1 MEAHLT
7 SGGEDVLI
15 DGLRFQPPSNL
26 SNYVVSCR
34 SVQYYGESGNRH
46 DPVSSRVIRFR
57 LADTGFLESSSCRL
71 ALTVTNQHTANLT
84 PIATAGSLFRRV
96 RLFAASQL
104 VEDLTEYATMNTLQ
118 QRLLPP
124 ARRVNDSIEGHPLT
138 ATGYQDDFLI
148 IQPNA
153 SRRLIMPLNLG
164 VLSQQRWLPLH
175 LISGGLVLE
184 YELEDFGCA
193 FAETGP
199 YIITDVH
206 MLANLHEIDSS
217 LANSYAAHV
226 LRGDRYTYTT
236 AQLSARAIWFLA
248 VASPLTSCA
257 GSLVCGSCTCVL

>member
-26 SNYVVSCR
+26 SNYVISSRMVS
-34 SVQYYGESGNRH
+34 SFAESGNRF

-71 ALTVTNQHTANLT
+71 ALTITNQSTANLT

-104 VEDLTEYATMNTLQ
+104 AEDLAEYATMNTIQ
-118 QRLLPP
+118 QRLLPS
-124 ARRVNDSIEGHPLT
+124 ARRINDSIEGHPLT
-138 ATGYQDDFLI
+138 ATGYQDDYMV

-164 VLSQQRWLPLH
+164 TLIQSKWLPC
-175 LISGGLVLE
+175 ISSVE
-184 YELEDFGCA
+184 
-193 FAETGP
+193 
-199 YIITDVH
+199 V
-206 MLANLHEIDSS
+206 SS
-217 LANSYAAHV
+217 LS
-226 LRGDRYTYTT
+226 
-236 AQLSARAIWFLA
+236 
-248 VASPLTSCA
+248 
-257 GSLVCGSCTCVL
+257 